1 MKLQDVLT
9 PIHNALNSDATMISA
24 THLGGSGRVH
34 KFGSRPPAAPLP
46 CITLLARH
54 ADRIGEQDFF
64 DEFFVTINIFMP
76 SSTDYSF
83 DLSRAD
89 LISERIEALLDGK
102 AGLSGTSSGVTI
114 KAIQRLPGGPSIL
127 PVDPQAQE
135 ERVVQTQYRVWI
147 G

>member
-9 PIHNALNSDATMISA
+9 PIHNALNTDATMISV
-24 THLGGSGRVH
+24 THLGGSGRIH
-34 KFGSRPPAAPLP
+34 KFSSRPPTALLP

-64 DEFFVTINIFMP
+64 DELFVTINVFMP
-76 SSTDYSF
+76 SNADYSF
-83 DLSRAD
+83 DLTRAD
-89 LISERIEALLDGK
+89 LINERVEALLDGK

-114 KAIQRLPGGPSIL
+114 KRIRRLAGGPNIL

-135 ERVVQTQYRVWI
+135 ERVVQSQYQVWI

>member
-1 MKLQDVLT
+1 
-9 PIHNALNSDATMISA
+9 MISA

-34 KFGSRPPAAPLP
+34 KFGSRPPTAPLP
-46 CITLLARH
+46 CIALLARH

-64 DEFFVTINIFMP
+64 NEFFVTINIFMP

-83 DLSRAD
+83 DLTRAD
-89 LISERIEALLDGK
+89 LISERIEALLDSK

-114 KAIQRLPGGPSIL
+114 KRIRRLSGGPSIL

-135 ERVVQTQYRVWI
+135 ERVVQSQYQVWI